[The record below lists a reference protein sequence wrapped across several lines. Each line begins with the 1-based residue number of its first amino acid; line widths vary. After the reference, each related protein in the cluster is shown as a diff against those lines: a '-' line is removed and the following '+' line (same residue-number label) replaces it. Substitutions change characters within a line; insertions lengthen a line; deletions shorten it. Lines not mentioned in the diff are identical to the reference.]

1 MKYTSSSCNNAAG
14 ISKEMLSFHV
24 CLPARY
30 QEATLLDGQ
39 DISYLGRKAG
49 VDDQRDRRAAAADIN
64 F

>member
-1 MKYTSSSCNNAAG
+1 
-14 ISKEMLSFHV
+14 MLSFHV